1 MFQFAY
7 PEAFWLFALFPLL
20 WLLRHWRVRKFPTLR
35 FSDVNRAAGVRK
47 SWRQKF
53 YFLPE
58 FLRLAVFSL
67 LILGMARP
75 QKGTRNLE
83 SSTSGIDIMLV
94 MDISGSMKAE
104 DFHPQNRLYVA
115 KQVTREFIMGRQTDR
130 IGLVIFAKE
139 SFTQCPLTVDYGVL
153 LNLLGGVR
161 FGLIEDGTAIGMGL
175 INGVNR
181 LKDSPAKNKVII
193 LLTDGANNAGA
204 IDPLTAAGVAQA
216 LGIKVYT
223 IGIGRPGL
231 VPMPVDDPV
240 FGRRYAQ
247 VQSDLDEGTLQK
259 MAQLTGGRFFRA
271 KDPGALSQIFKE
283 IDALEKT
290 KIKLKEFWEFDEKFR
305 TWVFLALSALFLE
318 FLLSG
323 TVFRRLP

>member
-1 MFQFAY
+1 MFQFAH
-7 PEAFWLFALFPLL
+7 PEAFWLFALLPLF
-20 WLLRHWRVRKFPTLR
+20 WLARWWLGRKPSTLH
-35 FSDVNRAAGVRK
+35 FSDVARTVGVRK

-53 YFLPE
+53 SFLPE
-58 FLRLAVFSL
+58 FLRLVVFSF

-115 KQVTREFIMGRQTDR
+115 KQVTRDFIMGRQTDR

-139 SFTQCPLTVDYGVL
+139 SFTQCPLTVDYSVL
-153 LNLLGGVR
+153 LNLLGDVR

-223 IGIGRPGL
+223 IGIGRPGM

-247 VQSDLDEGTLQK
+247 VQSDIDEPTLQK

-271 KDPGALSQIFKE
+271 KDPEALAQIFKE
-283 IDALEKT
+283 IDTLEKT

-305 TWVFLALSALFLE
+305 TWAFLALSALFLE

-323 TVFRRLP
+323 TTFRRLP

>member
-1 MFQFAY
+1 MFQFAH
-7 PEAFWLFALFPLL
+7 PEAFWLFALLPLL
-20 WLLRHWRVRKFPTLR
+20 WLTRRWLSKKTPALR

-53 YFLPE
+53 SFLPE

-153 LNLLGGVR
+153 LNLLGDVR

-175 INGVNR
+175 INGTNR

-223 IGIGRPGL
+223 IGIGRPGM

-259 MAQLTGGRFFRA
+259 MARLTGGRFFRA

-305 TWVFLALSALFLE
+305 TWAFLALSALFLE
-318 FLLSG
+318 LLLSG

>member
-1 MFQFAY
+1 MVQFAR
-7 PEAFWLFALFPLL
+7 PEAFWLFAILPLL
-20 WLLRHWRVRKFPTLR
+20 WMLRYWRKEKGPTLR
-35 FSDVNRAAGVRK
+35 FSDITRAAGVRK

-53 YFLPE
+53 FFLPE
-58 FLRLAVFSL
+58 FLRFLLLSF

-115 KQVTREFIMGRQTDR
+115 KQVTRDFIMGRQTDR
-130 IGLVIFAKE
+130 IGLVILAKE

-153 LNLLGGVR
+153 LNLLGEVR

-216 LGIKVYT
+216 LGVKVYT

-240 FGRRYAQ
+240 FGRRYMQ
-247 VQSDLDEGTLQK
+247 VQSDLDEETLQK
-259 MAQLTGGRFFRA
+259 MARTTGGRFFRA
-271 KDPGALSQIFKE
+271 KDPQALAQIFKE

-290 KIKLKEFWEFDEKFR
+290 KIKLKEYWEFDEKFR
-305 TWVFLALSALFLE
+305 TWAFLALSALVLE
-318 FLLSG
+318 LFLSG
-323 TVFRRLP
+323 MLFRRLP

>member
-1 MFQFAY
+1 
-7 PEAFWLFALFPLL
+7 
-20 WLLRHWRVRKFPTLR
+20 KF
-35 FSDVNRAAGVRK
+35 S
-47 SWRQKF
+47 
-53 YFLPE
+53 FLPE
-58 FLRLAVFSL
+58 LLRMLVFSF

-115 KQVTREFIMGRQTDR
+115 KEVVKNFIKGRQTDR
-130 IGLVIFAKE
+130 IGLVIFSKE
-139 SFTQCPLTVDYGVL
+139 SFTQCPLTIDYGVL
-153 LNLLGGVR
+153 LHLVDEVR
-161 FGLIEDGTAIGMGL
+161 FGMIEDGTAIGMGL
-175 INGVNR
+175 VNGVNR
-181 LKDSPAKNKVII
+181 LKDSPSKNKVII
-193 LLTDGANNAGA
+193 LTTDGANNAGA
-204 IDPLTAAGVAQA
+204 IDPVTAAGVAQA

-223 IGIGRPGL
+223 VGIGRPGL

-240 FGRRYAQ
+240 FGRRYMQ
-247 VQSDLDEGTLQK
+247 VQSDIDEPTLQK

-271 KDPGALSQIFKE
+271 KDPQALSQIFKE

-290 KIKLKEFWEFDEKFR
+290 KIKVKEFWEFDEKFR
-305 TWVFLALSALFLE
+305 IWALLALSVLVFEL
-318 FLLSG
+318 LLSG

>member
-1 MFQFAY
+1 MFQFAH
-7 PEAFWLFALFPLL
+7 PEAFWLFALLPLL
-20 WLLRHWRVRKFPTLR
+20 WLVRHWRKKKTPTIR
-35 FSDVNRAAGVRK
+35 FSDVARASGVRK
-47 SWRQKF
+47 SWRQKLS
-53 YFLPE
+53 FLPE
-58 FLRLAVFSL
+58 FLRVLVFSF

-115 KQVTREFIMGRQTDR
+115 KDVVKNFIMGRQTDR
-130 IGLVIFAKE
+130 VGLVIFAKE
-139 SFTQCPLTVDYGVL
+139 SFTQCPLTIDYGVL
-153 LNLLGGVR
+153 LNLLGDVR

-181 LKDSPAKNKVII
+181 LKDSPAKNKVVI

-216 LGIKVYT
+216 LGIKVYS

-240 FGRRYAQ
+240 FGKRYMQ
-247 VQSDLDEGTLQK
+247 VQSDIDEPTLQK

-271 KDPGALSQIFKE
+271 KDPQALSQIFKE
-283 IDALEKT
+283 IDELEKT
-290 KIKLKEFWEFDEKFR
+290 KIKVKEFWEFDEKFR
-305 TWVFLALSALFLE
+305 IWVLLALSVLVFEL
-318 FLLSG
+318 LLSG

>member
-1 MFQFAY
+1 MFQFAH
-7 PEAFWLFALFPLL
+7 PEAFWFFTLLPIL
-20 WLLRHWRVRKFPTLR
+20 WLLRHWRKRKSPTLR
-35 FSDVNRAAGVRK
+35 FSDVARASGVRK
-47 SWRQKF
+47 SWRQRF
-53 YFLPE
+53 SFLPD
-58 FLRLAVFSL
+58 FLRLAVFSF

-115 KQVTREFIMGRQTDR
+115 KEVVKNFIKGRQTDR

-139 SFTQCPLTVDYGVL
+139 SFTQCPLTIDYGVL
-153 LNLLGGVR
+153 LHLVDEVR
-161 FGLIEDGTAIGMGL
+161 FGMIEDGTAIGMGL
-175 INGVNR
+175 VNGVNR
-181 LKDSPAKNKVII
+181 LKDSPSKNKVII
-193 LLTDGANNAGA
+193 LTTDGANNAGA
-204 IDPLTAAGVAQA
+204 IDPVTAAGVAQA

-223 IGIGRPGL
+223 VGIGRPGL

-240 FGRRYAQ
+240 FGRRYMQ
-247 VQSDLDEGTLQK
+247 VQSDIDEPTLQK

-271 KDPGALSQIFKE
+271 KDPQALSQIFKE

-290 KIKLKEFWEFDEKFR
+290 KIKVKEFWEFDERFR
-305 TWVFLALSALFLE
+305 IWVLLALSVLVFELLF
-318 FLLSG
+318 SG

>member
-1 MFQFAY
+1 MFQFAH
-7 PEAFWLFALFPLL
+7 PEAFWLFTVLPFL
-20 WLLRHWRVRKFPTLR
+20 WGLRYGRKRKLPSLR
-35 FSDVNRAAGVRK
+35 FSDINRAAGVRK

-53 YFLPE
+53 SFLPE
-58 FLRLAVFSL
+58 LLRLLVLSF

-115 KQVTREFIMGRQTDR
+115 KQVTHDFIMGRQTDR
-130 IGLVIFAKE
+130 LGLVIFAKE

-153 LNLLGGVR
+153 LNLLEDIR

-240 FGRRYAQ
+240 FGRRYMQ
-247 VQSDLDEGTLQK
+247 VQSDLDEETLQK
-259 MAQLTGGRFFRA
+259 MARLSGGRFFRA
-271 KDPGALSQIFKE
+271 KDPQALAQIFKE

-290 KIKLKEFWEFDEKFR
+290 KIKVKEFWEFDEKFR
-305 TWVFLALSALFLE
+305 TWTWLALSALVLE
-318 FLLSG
+318 LFLSG
-323 TVFRRLP
+323 TFFRRLP

>member
-1 MFQFAY
+1 MFQFAH
-7 PEAFWLFALFPLL
+7 PEAFYLFGLLPVL
-20 WLLRHWRVRKFPTLR
+20 WLARLWQRRRPPTLR

-53 YFLPE
+53 SFFPE
-58 FLRLAVFSL
+58 FLRLLVFSF

-115 KQVTREFIMGRQTDR
+115 KQVTRDFIMGRQTDR

-139 SFTQCPLTVDYGVL
+139 SFTQCPLTIDYGVL
-153 LNLLGGVR
+153 LNLLGSVR

-193 LLTDGANNAGA
+193 LLTDGANNAGP

-240 FGRRYAQ
+240 FGRRYMQ
-247 VQSDLDEGTLQK
+247 VQSDLDEPTLQK
-259 MAQLTGGRFFRA
+259 MARLTGGRFFRA
-271 KDPGALSQIFKE
+271 KDPQALARIFEE

-290 KIKLKEFWEFDEKFR
+290 KIKVKEFWEFDEKFR
-305 TWVFLALSALFLE
+305 IWALLALSALVLE
-318 FLLSG
+318 LFLSG

>member
-7 PEAFWLFALFPLL
+7 PEAFWLFALLPVF
-20 WLLRHWRVRKFPTLR
+20 WLARRWLGRKSATLR
-35 FSDVNRAAGVRK
+35 FSDVARAAGVRK

-53 YFLPE
+53 SFLPE
-58 FLRLAVFSL
+58 FLRLVVFSF

-75 QKGTRNLE
+75 QMGTRNLE

-115 KQVTREFIMGRQTDR
+115 KQVTRDFIMGRQTDR

-153 LNLLGGVR
+153 LNLLGDVR

-223 IGIGRPGL
+223 IGIGRPGM
-231 VPMPVDDPV
+231 VPMPVDYPV

-247 VQSDLDEGTLQK
+247 VQSDIDEPTLQK

-271 KDPGALSQIFKE
+271 KDPQALAQIFKE
-283 IDALEKT
+283 IDTLEKT

-305 TWVFLALSALFLE
+305 TWAFLALSALFLE
-318 FLLSG
+318 FLLFG
-323 TVFRRLP
+323 TTFRRLP